1 MLDDS
6 ELERYMRHIL
16 LHEVGGSGQQ
26 KLKDARVLVIGAGGL
41 GAPVLLYL
49 AAAGVGCLGIVDDD
63 TVALSNLQR
72 QIIHK
77 TSNVDKEKTL
87 SARETL
93 KEINPHVKT
102 VLHNCRITG
111 DNAMSILADY
121 DIVVDGS
128 DNFATRYLM
137 NDACYFARKP
147 LVSAAVGQFDGQ
159 ITTFRAYDTDGEGNP
174 NPNYRC
180 LYPQAPP
187 PGSVPSC
194 EEAGIIGALT
204 GILGTLQA
212 MEVLKEILGIGE
224 SLVGRLLLFDAL
236 ATRWQP
242 VSYKWDETNA
252 LSGLNPTIL
261 DLSIHEKP
269 QNTP

>member
-1 MLDDS
+1 MLDDL

-16 LHEVGGSGQQ
+16 LREVGGAGQQ
-26 KLKDARVLVIGAGGL
+26 KLKDAKVLVIGAGGL

-49 AAAGVGCLGIVDDD
+49 AAAGVGTLGIVDDD

-77 TSNVDKEKTL
+77 TSNIDVAKTT

-93 KEINPHVKT
+93 REVNPHVK
-102 VLHNCRITG
+102 VNLHNCRIVAE
-111 DNAMSILADY
+111 NALEIISGY

-128 DNFATRYLM
+128 DNFPTRYLM

-159 ITTFRAYDTDGEGNP
+159 ITTFRASEVDGDGTP

-187 PGSVPSC
+187 PGTVPSC

-204 GILGTLQA
+204 GIMGTLQA
-212 MEVLKEILGIGE
+212 MEVLKEILGIGT

-236 ATRWQP
+236 STRWQP
-242 VSYKWDETNA
+242 VSYKWDEDNA
-252 LSGLNPTIL
+252 LSGRNPTIH
-261 DLSIHEKP
+261 DLSIH
-269 QNTP
+269 Q

>member
-16 LHEVGGSGQQ
+16 LREVGGAGQQ
-26 KLKDARVLVIGAGGL
+26 KLKNAKVVVIGAGGL

-77 TSNVDKEKTL
+77 TSNIDLEKTL

-93 KEINPHVKT
+93 QEINPHVKIN
-102 VLHNCRITG
+102 LHNCRITAK
-111 DNAMSILADY
+111 NALEIISGY

-128 DNFATRYLM
+128 DNFPTRYLM
-137 NDACYFARKP
+137 NDACYFACKP

-159 ITTFRAYDTDGEGNP
+159 ITTFRAYEVGSDGTL

-187 PGSVPSC
+187 PGTVPTC

-212 MEVLKEILGIGE
+212 MEILGIGT

-236 ATRWQP
+236 STRWQP
-242 VSYKWDETNA
+242 VSYKWDENNA
-252 LSGLNPTIL
+252 LSGRNPTIH
-261 DLSIHEKP
+261 DLSTH
-269 QNTP
+269 Q

>member
-1 MLDDS
+1 MLDDI

-16 LHEVGGSGQQ
+16 LHEVGGTGQQ
-26 KLKDARVLVIGAGGL
+26 KLKNSRVLVIGAGGL

-77 TSNVDKEKTL
+77 TSNIDMEKTL

-93 KEINPHVKT
+93 GDINPHVKT
-102 VLHNCRITG
+102 ELHNCRITAK
-111 DNAMSILADY
+111 NALSIITDY

-128 DNFATRYLM
+128 DNFDTRYLM

-147 LVSAAVGQFDGQ
+147 LISAAVGQFDGQ
-159 ITTFRAYDTDGEGNP
+159 ITTFRAYDTDDEGNP

-187 PGSVPSC
+187 PGTVPTC

-204 GILGTLQA
+204 GIMGTLQA
-212 MEVLKEILGIGE
+212 MEVLKEILGIGT

-236 ATRWQP
+236 STRWQS
-242 VSYKWDETNA
+242 VSYKWDKNNA
-252 LSGLNPTIL
+252 LSGLEPTIH
-261 DLSIHEKP
+261 DLSIH
-269 QNTP
+269 Q

>member
-1 MLDDS
+1 MLDDI

-16 LHEVGGSGQQ
+16 LREVGGSGQQ
-26 KLKDARVLVIGAGGL
+26 KLKNARVLVIGAGGL
-41 GAPVLLYL
+41 GAPVLFYL

-77 TSNVDKEKTL
+77 TSNIGLDKTASAQNTL
-87 SARETL
+87 QD
-93 KEINPHVKT
+93 INPHVT
-102 VLHNCRITG
+102 VELHNCRIVAE
-111 DNAMSILADY
+111 NAMSIIEQY

-128 DNFATRYLM
+128 DNFPTRYLL
-137 NDACYFARKP
+137 NDTCYFARKP

-159 ITTFRAYDTDGEGNP
+159 ITTFRAYDTGDDGTP

-180 LYPQAPP
+180 LYPEAPP
-187 PGSVPSC
+187 PGTVPSC

-212 MEVLKEILGIGE
+212 MEVLKEILGIGD

-242 VSYKWDETNA
+242 VTYKWDENNA
-252 LSGLNPTIL
+252 LSGRNPTIV
-261 DLSIHEKP
+261 DLSIHK
-269 QNTP
+269 

>member
-16 LHEVGGSGQQ
+16 LREVGGTGQQ
-26 KLKDARVLVIGAGGL
+26 KLKNARVVVIGAGGL

-77 TSNVDKEKTL
+77 TSNIGAEKTL

-93 KEINPHVKT
+93 AEINPHVKT
-102 VLHNCRITG
+102 NLHNCRITAK
-111 DNAMSILADY
+111 NALSIISDY

-147 LVSAAVGQFDGQ
+147 LMSAAVGQFDGQ
-159 ITTFRAYDTDGEGNP
+159 ITTFKAYESGPDGTP

-187 PGSVPSC
+187 PGTVPTC

-236 ATRWQP
+236 STRWQP
-242 VSYKWDETNA
+242 VSYKWDENNA
-252 LSGLNPTIL
+252 LSGHTPTIL
-261 DLSIHEKP
+261 DLSVHE
-269 QNTP
+269 